1 LSNVVPRGA
10 LAPALSKKSVV
21 RRSANRFY
29 ALTLV
34 RLNDEKLADRWLR
47 PRGRCRPRK
56 EKFLVNSDT
65 SGPFGR
71 PADHKLLSLLRQLFL
86 NAAALLHQFDVVA
99 VRAPLSAALD
109 CRRTFGVLHCP
120 RRDAPGAQLFLIKE
134 KGRRSGRG
142 DGKSLTWIKVSL
154 LGLIEHSRS
163 PGSA

>member
-1 LSNVVPRGA
+1 MALSH
-10 LAPALSKKSVV
+10 PALSKKSVV
-21 RRSANRFY
+21 RRSANRFC
-29 ALTLV
+29 ALILV
-34 RLNDEKLADRWLR
+34 RLNDEKFADRWLR
-47 PRGRCRPRK
+47 PRGRCRPGK

-65 SGPFGR
+65 SGPFGW
-71 PADHKLLSLLRQLFL
+71 PADHKLLSLLRQFL
-86 NAAALLHQFDVVA
+86 SAAALLHQFDVVA
-99 VRAPLSAALD
+99 VRAPLSAALG

-142 DGKSLTWIKVSL
+142 GGKSLTWIKVSL